1 MQHAFQQTS
10 QPMVSDWMN
19 RRLSFGLGCYGPNE
33 LLAANT
39 YAEQKISV
47 QEDDPYL
54 PRCMK
59 IRCWGVLSLC
69 REVRAVVSNSGLAG
83 HCIKT
88 PHLHVCF
95 AAMCG
100 LNVRCTGPSAHKGSC
115 LLASLPCSRWH
126 CFTFIPKTGKSGGQH
141 RARGFR
147 FLISSV
153 QHSQAVQDLSHS
165 VHGVQRLICISGCSE
180 LLHLCMHI
188 EPALWLLHE
197 QSLLSTRKN

>member
-1 MQHAFQQTS
+1 
-10 QPMVSDWMN
+10 MVPEEPKTLN
-19 RRLSFGLGCYGPNE
+19 L
-33 LLAANT
+33 
-39 YAEQKISV
+39 ISNLFSIETV
-47 QEDDPYL
+47 
-54 PRCMK
+54 
-59 IRCWGVLSLC
+59 
-69 REVRAVVSNSGLAG
+69 ASNSGQA
-83 HCIKT
+83 
-88 PHLHVCF
+88 
-95 AAMCG
+95 G
-100 LNVRCTGPSAHKGSC
+100 LNGVDRTTAFACVLCCNVWIECQMHRSLCSQRQLPLGIPPMLT
-115 LLASLPCSRWH
+115 LALPHIHSQECEIWRVL
-126 CFTFIPKTGKSGGQH
+126 TTTD